1 MAVTRIVIFTKRRL
15 YQERSVLNYWV
26 VDGDEH
32 VVEVWTPDAESPVLE
47 RARLVWHPAEAGKP
61 FALELA
67 DLFRPL

>member
-32 VVEVWTPDAESPVLE
+32 VVEVWTPDAPSLPS
-47 RARLVWHPAEAGKP
+47 
-61 FALELA
+61 
-67 DLFRPL
+67 